1 MSVQNKLH
9 KNMKKKFI
17 LWNCY
22 LNNLKQFC
30 HIWPRWPWPLTQWPQ
45 IGILCCPGRMCR
57 PRLSKVGQG
66 LLELLMGNEKVKQT
80 DLLTCAKQYAL
91 NQILGTFTSTEI
103 KLNKSNFVL
112 WWVNPYHCLAQETR
126 QIIINISDD
135 FKTIWKAFEK
145 QTFTNSLT
153 IGPNNPNVW
162 RLQYTLFLT

>member
-66 LLELLMGNEKVKQT
+66 LLELLMGNEKVKRT
-80 DLLTCAKQYAL
+80 DRPTDMCKA
-91 NQILGTFTSTEI
+91 ICP
-103 KLNKSNFVL
+103 KSNFR
-112 WWVNPYHCLAQETR
+112 Y
-126 QIIINISDD
+126 IYINR
-135 FKTIWKAFEK
+135 
-145 QTFTNSLT
+145 N
-153 IGPNNPNVW
+153 
-162 RLQYTLFLT
+162 